1 MSSTPLVL
9 AVGAELILGP
19 GTLVVQH
26 TGDVMLETT
35 LGRRLVRLESGGDV
49 TLRVPRSTGVI
60 VAKGRVKVEADTDA
74 DELRG
79 DTVELGAV
87 EVNTRVIVATKRIV
101 IRAGARVSAD
111 ILVAPEILIDPNAQG
126 RVKLMDCMNERQPTK
141 VRGCL
146 SLAEYESDHGG
157 VADFLARRGVTP
169 INALPVSAEDTD
181 RLDAIQSKPVD
192 LAPAPVEVVP
202 APEPARARQAEP
214 APPVYTPEPAV
225 ARAPAA
231 PPPVTGPAPV
241 PVVVVTQPEPPP
253 RRPVA
258 PTLVAAESGDVFDDE
273 PAPPTRAAPQAR
285 HQTQLRRAWSR
296 IEESY
301 GKNPPAAVR
310 RLGELVAQSPSEL
323 TDHLDLLWRDTL
335 REHIARGTMPPRP
348 VILAFHALKA
358 LAA

>member
-26 TGDVMLETT
+26 TGDVVLETT

-49 TLRVPRSTGVI
+49 TLRAPRSTGVI
-60 VAKGRVKVEADTDA
+60 VAKGSVKVESDTDA

-146 SLAEYESDHGG
+146 SLSEYESDHGG

-169 INALPVSAEDTD
+169 INALPISAEDTD
-181 RLDAIQSKPVD
+181 RVDAIPAKPAPVV
-192 LAPAPVEVVP
+192 APAPVEAAP
-202 APEPARARQAEP
+202 APEPARARMAEP
-214 APPVYTPEPAV
+214 APPPPVYTREPAV
-225 ARAPAA
+225 ARAPA
-231 PPPVTGPAPV
+231 PPAIEPAPV
-241 PVVVVTQPEPPP
+241 PVVVAAQPPP
-253 RRPVA
+253 PPSRPVA
-258 PTLVAAESGDVFDDE
+258 PTLVSVDVEGVDDE
-273 PAPPTRAAPQAR
+273 PAPPIRAAPQAR

-310 RLGELVAQSPSEL
+310 RLGEMVAQSPSDL
-323 TDHLDLLWRDTL
+323 QDHLDVIWRDTL

-348 VILAFHALKA
+348 VILAFHALKS